1 MDGFSSGVVCAQVL
15 YLDGDSM
22 WLDDPLELWGHFEDM
37 QRSNAVWGL
46 VEESAAG
53 RNWYTQ
59 GGELCDLDHASKEG
73 KDF

>member
-1 MDGFSSGVVCAQVL
+1 
-15 YLDGDSM
+15 M